1 MVIQRRMRGKS
12 TIRKLEEEDEE
23 EEEEE
28 ERKKDKISRIQVLR
42 LKEEEMKIMVDDDPE
57 IAMEEMKILGRL
69 RKMATMPN
77 EEEEILQTHSP
88 T

>member
-1 MVIQRRMRGKS
+1 
-12 TIRKLEEEDEE
+12 
-23 EEEEE
+23 
-28 ERKKDKISRIQVLR
+28 
-42 LKEEEMKIMVDDDPE
+42 MKIMVDDDPE
-57 IAMEEMKILGRL
+57 IAMNKMKILGRL